1 MPSEVKVYHD
11 QQPIDGESPSP
22 LENHLASSYSWADL
36 VRSTALVSADQN
48 SNYVLTTTDSVY
60 AGNNVDDNDD
70 LIDEVG
76 EAEDDKYS
84 VEMEGEDSASST
96 GTDIFSLYFGN
107 EGDNYAALEP
117 LPQDLYVQS
126 LLETEIDVLM
136 PYDLRL
142 KPDIGGE
149 FYVSYYKSGT
159 GTGEP
164 LELEAEK
171 EDEPLFT
178 ATPAPVEDAEPE
190 EEPNSQGQGD
200 LESRL
205 GFRKAA

>member
-11 QQPIDGESPSP
+11 QQPTDGESPSP

-36 VRSTALVSADQN
+36 LRSAAILSADEN
-48 SNYVLTTTDSVY
+48 NNYSLNATDSVY
-60 AGNNVDDNDD
+60 DTNFIGDDDD

-84 VEMEGEDSASST
+84 MEGEDSASST
-96 GTDIFSLYFGN
+96 GTDIFSFYFGP
-107 EGDNYAALEP
+107 EGDDYAALKP
-117 LPQDLYVQS
+117 PPQDLYVQS
-126 LLETEIDVLM
+126 LLETEIDVLT

-149 FYVSYYKSGT
+149 FYVSYYRSET
-159 GTGEP
+159 GAEEP
-164 LELEAEK
+164 LELEAET
-171 EDEPLFT
+171 EEEPLFT
-178 ATPAPVEDAEPE
+178 ATSTLAEDAEPE
-190 EEPNSQGQGD
+190 EEPNSQRKGD